1 MRWWR
6 RHWRWL
12 IAGAVAFLGL
22 ALVLCL
28 YLARRRAEAER
39 LAAELAFMKAGA
51 KVEGLKAE
59 RSVRARRLL
68 SNKKEREALDGEIR
82 EAKRVAVA
90 AVKSVEGMSDY
101 DIAAEF
107 KRMGY

>member
-12 IAGAVAFLGL
+12 VAGAVALLGL
-22 ALVLCL
+22 MIVLCL
-28 YLARRRAEAER
+28 YLARKRKEAEK
-39 LAAELAFMKAGA
+39 LAAELAFMKASS

-59 RSVRARRLL
+59 RSARARKLL
-68 SNKKEREALDGEIR
+68 SNKKEREALDAEIR
-82 EAKRVAVA
+82 EAKRTAVA
-90 AVKSVEGMSDY
+90 KIKAVEGMSDY
-101 DIAAEF
+101 DVAAEF